1 MRETQKEVTT
11 LKTVYIAKDG
21 REFFDEF
28 ECKNYER
35 DIDYEL
41 AIARM
46 AKIPHFVTNS
56 SDLHMYN
63 GDEDEIVW
71 VIIPR
76 SADDMDI
83 IKTVQ
88 EFSGYCVENTATCEP
103 IGKPLA
109 IRFGCDGRDCDVY
122 DLYEVLSDAVTDIN
136 RAITCAE
143 HANNERRG
151 ESNGQ

>member
-35 DIDYEL
+35 DITYEL
-41 AIARM
+41 AVARM

-56 SDLHMYN
+56 SDLHMCN

-88 EFSGYCVENTATCEP
+88 EFCGYCVENTATCEP

-143 HANNERRG
+143 HANNERQW
-151 ESNGQ
+151 ESNGR

>member
-1 MRETQKEVTT
+1 MKEIQKEVTN
-11 LKTVYIAKDG
+11 LKTVYVAEDG
-21 REFFDEF
+21 REFFNKV
-28 ECKNYER
+28 ECENHER
-35 DIDYEL
+35 DIAYEL
-41 AIARM
+41 AVARM

-63 GDEDEIVW
+63 GNEDEIVW

-88 EFSGYCVENTATCEP
+88 EICEYCVESTATCEP

-109 IRFGCDGRDCDVY
+109 IRFGYDRMDCLVY
-122 DLYEVLSDAVTDIN
+122 DLYEVLMDAVTDIN

-143 HANNERRG
+143 HANNEKQW
-151 ESNGQ
+151 ESNGR